1 MMSCLPRAAPLQP
14 GSNDI
19 DVLITQVRELI
30 ASNKVVPTEE
40 EISEK

>member
-1 MMSCLPRAAPLQP
+1 MISCLPRAAPLQP

-30 ASNKVVPTEE
+30 VSNSIVPTEE
-40 EISEK
+40 ELSEK

>member
-19 DVLITQVRELI
+19 DVLIAQVKELI
-30 ASNKVVPTEE
+30 ASCTIIPTEE